1 MTGQTR
7 RELTR
12 EKDRHLWTMLFPMQ
26 FSGARPP
33 MHRAVRQSTTLR
45 KVCPDLPTPPMP
57 LIRLCSFSPYLRTSH
72 LLPVLATL
80 FACTCVCQ
88 TTHGLVHAGERT
100 ACNAH
105 DNQCPSDDD
114 HTSNTRQEP
123 LTLPDDHTAL
133 PDGRSIQPCDRKDI
147 GGHAR
152 ARHQQVR
159 ALPLSR
165 VWPHWTMQSQTFCF

>member
-45 KVCPDLPTPPMP
+45 KVCPDLSTPSMP
-57 LIRLCSFSPYLRTSH
+57 HVRPYGISPYLRTAH
-72 LLPVLATL
+72 LLPILATL
-80 FACTCVCQ
+80 FACTRVCQ
-88 TTHGLVHAGERT
+88 TTHDLVHTGEGTCNAGEG
-100 ACNAH
+100 
-105 DNQCPSDDD
+105 QCPSDDD

-123 LTLPDDHTAL
+123 LTLLDEHTAL
-133 PDGRSIQPCDRKDI
+133 PDGRSIQPGDRKDI